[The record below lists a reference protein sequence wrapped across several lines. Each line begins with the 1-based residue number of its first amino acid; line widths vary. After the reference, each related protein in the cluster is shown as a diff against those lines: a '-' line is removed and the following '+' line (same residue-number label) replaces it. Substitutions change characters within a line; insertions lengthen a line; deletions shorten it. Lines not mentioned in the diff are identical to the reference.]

1 MSYFLCPV
9 SGLILHG
16 NINPGKA
23 TRKKRGCMGEGKKD
37 KRKEGKENYWVFR
50 LLVAD

>member
-23 TRKKRGCMGEGKKD
+23 TRKKTDAWGKGRRTKGKKEKKIIGYLD
-37 KRKEGKENYWVFR
+37 S
-50 LLVAD
+50 